1 MFLRLQIKC
10 FVKNNNDDDLF
21 WINLWIVLVRVL
33 LVETTEVDQ
42 MRI

>member
-1 MFLRLQIKC
+1 MLLRLQIKC
-10 FVKNNNDDDLF
+10 FVNNNDDDLF